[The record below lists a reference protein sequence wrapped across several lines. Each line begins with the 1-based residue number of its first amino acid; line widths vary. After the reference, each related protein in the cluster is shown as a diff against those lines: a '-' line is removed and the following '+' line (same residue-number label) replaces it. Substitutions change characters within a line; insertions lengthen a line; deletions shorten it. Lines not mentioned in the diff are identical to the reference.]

1 MSSHVDD
8 STPSDGTSLSEFA
21 FEMECNSSDDESFV
35 PSWEQVD
42 EEEGEVVDGY
52 SSSRCRLSDLDD
64 DTAAKIEQYP
74 SGSCVW
80 GGSFQSAS
88 KVCSGSREWGASF
101 DDAAKGF
108 LEFRHQ
114 TSCSPED
121 KSTCISG

>member
-52 SSSRCRLSDLDD
+52 SSNLDD
-64 DTAAKIEQYP
+64 DAAAKYP

-114 TSCSPED
+114 T
-121 KSTCISG
+121 